1 MDAVGGRALC
11 LNRGGAGRASISS
24 MISCCYNKTK
34 SFTLS
39 FTINSPLIE

>member
-34 SFTLS
+34 SFTP
-39 FTINSPLIE
+39 FFIINSPLIE